1 MTPVDREEDEDAEL
15 LPRLALTG
23 LLSLGCLVVEVEA
36 DVEAA
41 VGASVSVRLRW
52 HRDVARAVDAGLLL
66 ARLPRPL
73 RALGAVL

>member
-41 VGASVSVRLRW
+41 VITLGGGA
-52 HRDVARAVDAGLLL
+52 AGNVLDDDLALL
-66 ARLPRPL
+66 
-73 RALGAVL
+73 G